1 GVLTWLALVF
11 TDISIVFSATSGN
24 SIRQDIPLWLPGLI
38 LNLYILSIF
47 YYYKLK
53 IDQDEGVNFVDLLW
67 RVFATGLVVTVISLS
82 LRLFENLMNDT
93 RLTEN
98 VVFRDFIYL
107 VNLGLLVGFI
117 LMAYT
122 AWKRLILYQKSKW
135 LLRLWAFFEIGLL
148 FTLIYNTFQLPWGEW
163 VGMALLTIFVI
174 TGLVLSGNMKWVAFL
189 NFKQKWTSLLLL
201 VLTVFYLGYIVYTNR
216 ALAA

>member
-1 GVLTWLALVF
+1 
-11 TDISIVFSATSGN
+11 
-24 SIRQDIPLWLPGLI
+24 
-38 LNLYILSIF
+38 
-47 YYYKLK
+47 
-53 IDQDEGVNFVDLLW
+53 
-67 RVFATGLVVTVISLS
+67 
-82 LRLFENLMNDT
+82 
-93 RLTEN
+93 
-98 VVFRDFIYL
+98 
-107 VNLGLLVGFI
+107 
-117 LMAYT
+117 MAYT

-216 ALAA
+216 ALAATLELTSPYFTDCRLHISLLCVIVFVTIYSIFSFLVILFNLPTTSVFE